1 MSNVNPLCCWARP
14 GAGGPLVQE
23 GQTIMAKIIDR
34 LLLFVFSLVVILAMI
49 AILLFTFG
57 VISLED
63 STSFLS
69 QVYENSMTAA
79 VLIAASCVVLIL
91 AVRFFYLSIRSSS
104 PTVPSIDQRSELGDI
119 RISLETVE
127 NLALKA
133 AARTRGLKDLKA
145 RIKVD
150 QAGLEVE
157 LRAVVD
163 GDTSIPALSEEA
175 QNGIK
180 SHIEDITGIPVS
192 RVSVYVANVVQSA
205 PAFKSRVE

>member
-1 MSNVNPLCCWARP
+1 
-14 GAGGPLVQE
+14 
-23 GQTIMAKIIDR
+23 MAKIVDR
-34 LLLFVFSLVVILAMI
+34 FLLFIFSLVVILGMI

-57 VISLED
+57 VLSLED
-63 STSFLS
+63 TTSFLNR
-69 QVYENSMTAA
+69 VYDDSATAA
-79 VLIAASCVVLIL
+79 VLIASSCIMLIL
-91 AVRFFYLSIRSSS
+91 AGRFFYISVRTSS
-104 PTVPSIDQRSELGDI
+104 PTVPSIDQRTELGDV
-119 RISLETVE
+119 RISLDTVE

-157 LRAVVD
+157 LRTVVD
-163 GDTSIPALSEEA
+163 GETSIPAITEEV

-180 SHIEDITGIPVS
+180 SHIEEITGIPVS

>member
-1 MSNVNPLCCWARP
+1 MSNGTPSVAGRGLER
-14 GAGGPLVQE
+14 GGPLVQE
-23 GQTIMAKIIDR
+23 GQTIVAKIVDR
-34 LLLFVFSLVVILAMI
+34 FLLFIFSLVVILGMI

-57 VISLED
+57 VLSLED
-63 STSFLS
+63 TTSFLNR
-69 QVYENSMTAA
+69 VYEDSATAA
-79 VLIAASCVVLIL
+79 VLIASSCIMLIL
-91 AVRFFYLSIRSSS
+91 AGRFFYISVRTSS
-104 PTVPSIDQRSELGDI
+104 PTVPSIDQRTELGDV
-119 RISLETVE
+119 RISLDTVE

-157 LRAVVD
+157 LRTVVD
-163 GDTSIPALSEEA
+163 GETSIPAITEEV

-180 SHIEDITGIPVS
+180 SHIEEITGIPVS